1 MKPNLIAKEKILVVI
16 PARGGSK
23 SIKEKNIKR
32 LNRKPLIT
40 YTINAALKLKKFFYK
55 IIVSTD
61 NKKIAKISK
70 QAGCLVPFIRPKHL
84 SKSTTPTLPVIKHAL
99 KFIEKKDNVKI
110 NTILTLQ
117 PTSPLRTYSD
127 IKNCLNILKKNKEC
141 DSVVS
146 VVKANEMHPIFM
158 KSIKR
163 NYLNSYLN
171 KNVSFVR
178 RQDIKPN
185 VYRTN
190 GAIYISRRD
199 LILKNKNNLLYGNK
213 VLPFIMP
220 KDKSI
225 DIDEELDFLICK
237 AILNG

>member
-1 MKPNLIAKEKILVVI
+1 MDIDQKVQL
-16 PARGGSK
+16 
-23 SIKEKNIKR
+23 
-32 LNRKPLIT
+32 
-40 YTINAALKLKKFFYK
+40 
-55 IIVSTD
+55 
-61 NKKIAKISK
+61 
-70 QAGCLVPFIRPKHL
+70 L
-84 SKSTTPTLPVIKHAL
+84 SKEYLVLLNKYSYKNS
-99 KFIEKKDNVKI
+99 KKLYFVFAFWLELFFRAHVLKI
-110 NTILTLQ
+110 NI
-117 PTSPLRTYSD
+117 P
-127 IKNCLNILKKNKEC
+127 KNCLNILKKNKEC